1 MLSGKLIFTN
11 MKRREFIQK
20 SSLAAS
26 LSLLSPAMFGSI
38 DYRGS
43 DDPLLQP
50 VLLHPLPPLE
60 HNGGL
65 NIRTWVRSEMT
76 GGVYSSVETA
86 VAPKTMGPPPHY
98 HKELDEL
105 MYVLEG
111 TASVLIDKEVVE
123 VKAGGWHL
131 RPRMLEHTFWNAEST
146 PLRFIDMYF
155 NQDFE
160 KYLERIFFELTEDK
174 GFKEGSPE
182 KTKELERLND
192 TYGLVFSETA
202 FQKWDELKKQFGL
215 K

>member
-1 MLSGKLIFTN
+1 MQ
-11 MKRREFIQK
+11 RRKFLQK
-20 SSLAAS
+20 TGAIAGLG
-26 LSLLSPAMFGSI
+26 LLSQAALAHSTNI
-38 DYRGS
+38 TDYNEVK
-43 DDPLLQP
+43 P
-50 VLLHPLPPLE
+50 VLLPPLPALA

-86 VAPKTMGPPPHY
+86 VAPFTMGPPPHY

-111 TASVLIDKEVVE
+111 TASVLVDKDIVE

-131 RPRMLEHTFWNAEST
+131 RPRLVQHTFWNAGNA

-155 NQDFE
+155 NQPFE
-160 KYLERIFFELTEDK
+160 QYLESIFFELTESK
-174 GFKEGSPE
+174 GYAEGSKA
-182 KTKELERLND
+182 KTDALNALNRKF
-192 TYGLVFSETA
+192 GVEFPANA
-202 FQKWDELKKQFGL
+202 FHEYDEIKKRFGL